1 MGDRISGFDDAY
13 SAQGGQVRRRT
24 LLGWAV
30 AGSAAAAAGLA
41 VPAGTASAAGPT
53 AALTTPSELFA
64 QWRADRGNHQHIPDV
79 SYAGYAAGEVPIPT
93 VRIAVQAREF
103 GAVPDGR
110 DNTEAIQAAIINA
123 ALRGGGA
130 VQLEA
135 GDYRCDGVIR
145 LNRSGVVL
153 RGAGQSATRLVFT
166 RSLKQ
171 VFRQNLEDGKS
182 QWSWSGGLVWVGPT
196 DTFNPRLQI
205 LDWAGRPVDTANNR
219 TNDWEQWRSGGNG
232 EGQRLARV
240 RDDPI
245 RGSTQVR
252 VDNPAGLQQG
262 SYVLMTWRSRG
273 AEGDFGLMKR
283 LGGHNLMSSGFPWA
297 SADRMYAPATPR
309 YRWPVRIKKIN
320 GDRVTLAQPM
330 RIGTTAAELDT
341 DFQRLGPV
349 ITDCGVETLT
359 IVTNGSRDPN
369 ATHLLDHGCNG
380 IFFNRVVDCW
390 VRDVIIE
397 RPENGILFSC
407 AKSVTVERFTIR
419 ADSSAQVHH
428 ATAVRSFSADILQ
441 RDFTVEAPRVFHG
454 VNHEWMS
461 SGCVWSRG
469 RLASGTFDSHRGLPF
484 DSVRTE
490 ITLERNTGIVG
501 GAVYAGPRN
510 GRRIVHWNID
520 NRGTSGAAVLE
531 PDAFTSSAMVGLRG
545 PRKTGCADG
554 MVCGDKNVLE
564 VATGQVPHPVNLHD
578 AQVAVRMAELP
589 PSRAEVIDTAR
600 RVGDYWMRANPAPGS
615 NEWNNSTY
623 HSGNLAL
630 WRLTGDGRY
639 LDHTMAWA
647 RFHNWGL
654 REGVTTRHADNHLAG
669 EVYLEL
675 YGVTPEPVRIAAIE
689 QSIRRMVFT
698 DQPAKNDDWWWVD
711 ALHMAMPV
719 FARLGALRGDNAFC
733 EKMFRLYT
741 HTKRAQGGPGL
752 YSSPHELWYRDH
764 NYVPGRKTTPG
775 GRPVFWSRGN
785 GWAMMAHAKVLRVLP
800 ASEPHTQEYRWNLEG
815 VSQGLRPLQRPDG
828 FWNVSLVDPAH
839 FGGPETSGTAMH
851 LYGLASGI
859 RMGFLDRAT
868 HLPPVVRAWNALADT
883 AVRADGLLGW
893 VQQVGTEPDSSQPVT
908 ATTTADFAVGAFL
921 LAAEQVAA
929 LV

>member
-1 MGDRISGFDDAY
+1 M
-13 SAQGGQVRRRT
+13 
-24 LLGWAV
+24 
-30 AGSAAAAAGLA
+30 
-41 VPAGTASAAGPT
+41 
-53 AALTTPSELFA
+53 
-64 QWRADRGNHQHIPDV
+64 
-79 SYAGYAAGEVPIPT
+79 
-93 VRIAVQAREF
+93 
-103 GAVPDGR
+103 
-110 DNTEAIQAAIINA
+110 
-123 ALRGGGA
+123 
-130 VQLEA
+130 
-135 GDYRCDGVIR
+135 
-145 LNRSGVVL
+145 
-153 RGAGQSATRLVFT
+153 
-166 RSLKQ
+166 
-171 VFRQNLEDGKS
+171 
-182 QWSWSGGLVWVGPT
+182 GPT
-196 DTFNPRLQI
+196 DTFNRRLQI
-205 LDWAGRPVDTANNR
+205 LDWAGRPVDTAANR
-219 TNDWEQWRSGGNG
+219 TTDWEQWRSGGNG
-232 EGQRLARV
+232 QGQRLAQV
-240 RDDPI
+240 LDDPI

-252 VDNPAGLQQG
+252 VDNPAGLRQG
-262 SYVLMTWRSRG
+262 SYVLMTWRSQG

-283 LGGHNLMSSGFPWA
+283 LGGNNLMSSGFPWA

-309 YRWPVRIKKIN
+309 YRWPVRIKRID

-330 RIGTTAAELDT
+330 RIGSTAAELDT

-349 ITDCGVETLT
+349 ITDCGVEALT
-359 IVTNGSRDPN
+359 IVTNGSRHPH

-390 VRDVIIE
+390 ARDVTIE

-419 ADSSAQVHH
+419 ADSSVQVHH

-441 RDFTVEAPRVFHG
+441 RDFTVDAPRVFHG

-469 RLASGTFDSHRGLPF
+469 RLVNGTFDSHRGLPF
-484 DSVRTE
+484 DNVRTE

-531 PDAFTSSAMVGLRG
+531 PDAFTSSAMVGVRS

-564 VATGQVPHPVNLHD
+564 VATGQVPNPVNLHD

-589 PSRAEVIDTAR
+589 PSRAEVVDTAR

-639 LDHTMAWA
+639 LDHTLAWA

-654 REGVTTRHADNHLAG
+654 RGGVTTRHADNHLAG

-675 YGVTPEPVRIAAIE
+675 YGVTTEPVRIAAVE
-689 QSIRRMVFT
+689 QSIRQMVFT

-719 FARLGALRGDNAFC
+719 FARLGALRGDNAFW

-741 HTKRAQGGPGL
+741 HTKRAEGGPGL
-752 YSSPHELWYRDH
+752 YSYPHELWYRDH

-775 GRPVFWSRGN
+775 RASGVLVARQRLGDDGPRQVASRPPGVRAAHPGVSPEPRRRLPGPAAAPASR
-785 GWAMMAHAKVLRVLP
+785 RVLERSAWSTRPTSADRRPAAPRCTYTAWPAASVWASSTAPPTCPRSSAPGTRWPTPPSAPTACSAGSSGSATNPTP
-800 ASEPHTQEYRWNLEG
+800 ASPSPPPPPPTSPSARYFWPPNKSPRSCEPGAATTRRVG
-815 VSQGLRPLQRPDG
+815 S
-828 FWNVSLVDPAH
+828 
-839 FGGPETSGTAMH
+839 
-851 LYGLASGI
+851 LAS
-859 RMGFLDRAT
+859 
-868 HLPPVVRAWNALADT
+868 
-883 AVRADGLLGW
+883 
-893 VQQVGTEPDSSQPVT
+893 SC
-908 ATTTADFAVGAFL
+908 
-921 LAAEQVAA
+921 